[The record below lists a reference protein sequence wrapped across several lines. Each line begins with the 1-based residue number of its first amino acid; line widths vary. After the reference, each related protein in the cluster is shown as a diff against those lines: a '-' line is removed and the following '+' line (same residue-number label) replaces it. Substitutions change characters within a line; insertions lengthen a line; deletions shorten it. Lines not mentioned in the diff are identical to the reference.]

1 MSTPYADGDNMTAET
16 ADRTPDQATHS
27 PMAAVLRSRPY
38 LLLWTAQFA
47 SLMAG
52 FFNYVAIAWL
62 VLQLTGSTLAVG
74 GVLAA
79 ASIPMAVLMVF
90 GGAASDRFSPRTTMV
105 VAGLLRGVVVAA
117 LAILTL
123 TNAIQL
129 WQLFAAAIVV
139 GATSAFFVPASSS
152 MLPRIVAPEQLH
164 AGNALLN
171 LSRTG
176 AMVLGSAVA
185 GVVVAAVGAGTALAV
200 DAAASVLAGLLVL
213 PLAAGAAGPA
223 TSTGSALGDI
233 RDGVLYVWRDVP
245 LRATL
250 IVIAVLNLA
259 ALGAIEVGLPALAYQ
274 RLGEGA
280 AALGA
285 AFAAWGIGSTIGSI
299 LAGTRPVPARF
310 GRFMLATLALIGVG
324 LAAAGLA
331 PTLPILVLVMVAL
344 GVVEGVATTYVISW
358 MQQRTDPAMQGR
370 VMSLAM
376 LASVGLE
383 PVALAVAG
391 ALAARD
397 LGLLFWVS
405 AIAIE
410 VTALG
415 ASLSRAVRRV

>member
-1 MSTPYADGDNMTAET
+1 MSGQAADATPVHTA
-16 ADRTPDQATHS
+16 QS
-27 PMAAVLRSRPY
+27 PMSAVLRSRPY

-79 ASIPMAVLMVF
+79 ASIPMAVLMIF
-90 GGAASDRFSPRTTMV
+90 GGAASDRFSPRTTML
-105 VAGLLRGVVVAA
+105 VAGLIRGGVVAA
-117 LAILTL
+117 LAMLTL
-123 TNAIQL
+123 THAIQL
-129 WQLFAAAIVV
+129 WQLFAAAVVV

-152 MLPRIVAPEQLH
+152 MLPRIVAADQLH

-176 AMVLGSAVA
+176 AMVLGSAIA

-200 DAAASVLAGLLVL
+200 DAVASVLAGLLVL
-213 PLAAGAAGPA
+213 PLAAGGAGPA
-223 TSTGSALGDI
+223 TPKGSPLGDV
-233 RDGVLYVWRDVP
+233 RDGVLYVWRDIP

-250 IVIAVLNLA
+250 LVIAVLNLA

-280 AALGA
+280 AALGS
-285 AFAAWGIGSTIGSI
+285 AFAAWGIGSTVGSI

-310 GRFMLATLALIGVG
+310 GWFMLATVALIGVG

-331 PTLPILVLVMVAL
+331 PSLPVLIVVMVAL
-344 GVVEGVATTYVISW
+344 GVVEGLATTYLISW
-358 MQQRTDPAMQGR
+358 MQQRTDPGMQGR

-391 ALAARD
+391 AVAARD
-397 LGLLFWVS
+397 LGLLFWAS
-405 AIAIE
+405 AVAIE
-410 VTALG
+410 VTALA
-415 ASLSRAVRRV
+415 ASLSRSVRRI

>member
-1 MSTPYADGDNMTAET
+1 MSAI
-16 ADRTPDQATHS
+16 
-27 PMAAVLRSRPY
+27 LRSRPY

-79 ASIPMAVLMVF
+79 ASIPMAILMIF
-90 GGAASDRFSPRTTMV
+90 GGAASDRFSPRTTML
-105 VAGLLRGVVVAA
+105 VAGLVRGVVVAV
-117 LAILTL
+117 LAMLTL
-123 TNAIQL
+123 TNTVQL
-129 WQLFAAAIVV
+129 WELFASAVVV

-152 MLPRIVAPEQLH
+152 MLPRIVSADQLH

-176 AMVLGSAVA
+176 AMVLGSAIA
-185 GVVVAAVGAGTALAV
+185 GVVVAAAGAGTALGV

-213 PLAAGAAGPA
+213 PLAAGGTGPA
-223 TSTGSALGDI
+223 ATTGSPLGDV
-233 RDGVLYVWRDVP
+233 RDGVLYVWHDVP

-250 IVIAVLNLA
+250 VVIAVLNLA
-259 ALGAIEVGLPALAYQ
+259 ALGAIEVGLPALAFH

-280 AALGA
+280 AALGS

-310 GRFMLATLALIGVG
+310 GWFMLATVGLIGAG

-331 PTLPILVLVMVAL
+331 PNLPVLIVVMVAL
-344 GVVEGVATTYVISW
+344 GVVEGAATTYLISW
-358 MQQRTDPAMQGR
+358 MQRRTDPGMQGR

-391 ALAARD
+391 AVAAHD
-397 LGLLFWVS
+397 LGLLFWAS

-410 VTALG
+410 VTALA
-415 ASLSRAVRRV
+415 ASLSRSVRRM